1 MPSSTMDRLSFSR
14 SIRYALLPAMMM
26 VGGCGSS
33 SSPTPEAPE
42 VSTETT
48 EVEVVEEASPRE
60 ASQPN
65 LKTPGGFA
73 LPDGDL
79 PEAPVKRNNPGEG
92 GMSLPDDLDLG
103 SSAESSSVSEPTG
116 DTSTNLVASAKKV
129 AIEYA
134 AWDKVRATATQSGTV
149 TVLDVWSLACGPCL
163 KEFPNL
169 VAMQKRFG
177 DKVVAIGANV
187 DFDGRK
193 SRPPE
198 SYEPKVTEFL
208 SSVDAEFDNFI
219 VQTPSDEVFEAI
231 GIGSIPAVL
240 VFDAEGKL
248 VKQFSDVGETAGFN
262 YADDIVPLVEKL
274 LN

>member
-1 MPSSTMDRLSFSR
+1 MDRFSFSR
-14 SIRYALLPAMMM
+14 SIRYALLPAAMM
-26 VGGCGSS
+26 VSGCGSS
-33 SSPTPEAPE
+33 SAPTAETPE
-42 VSTETT
+42 VSTDAADEVETT
-48 EVEVVEEASPRE
+48 PLDVMEETSAGES
-60 ASQPN
+60 SGPN
-65 LKTPGGFA
+65 LETPSGFK
-73 LPDGDL
+73 LPEGDL
-79 PEAPVKRNNPGEG
+79 PEAPATKSGPSKGEFN
-92 GMSLPDDLDLG
+92 LPDDLDVG
-103 SSAESSSVSEPTG
+103 SSSKSPELSG
-116 DTSTNLVASAKKV
+116 DMSIDLVASSKDV
-129 AIEYA
+129 SVDYA
-134 AWDKVRATATQSGTV
+134 AWEKVRQTATQSGKM

-208 SSVDAEFDNFI
+208 SNVEAEFDNFI

-240 VFDAEGKL
+240 VFDADGQL
-248 VKQFSDVGETAGFN
+248 AKQFSDVGETAGFT
-262 YADDIVPLVEKL
+262 YEADIVPLVEKL